1 MRTVNTV
8 SNTKVKPL
16 SALRRKA
23 RHYAVQA
30 LYQWHMSGL
39 PINQI
44 EAQFRSDYDMKDVD
58 IEYFH
63 EIIHKVPSNLSTLDA
78 AMAPLMDRTIA
89 EVGPVE
95 LAVLRLSMY
104 ELAHRI
110 DVPFK
115 VVINEA
121 VSLAKKFGATDSHKF
136 VNGVLD
142 KAAQTERMIEVKA
155 SNI

>member
-63 EIIHKVPSNLSTLDA
+63 EIIHKVPSNLSTLDE
-78 AMAPLMDRTIA
+78 AMAPLMDRAIG

-142 KAAQTERMIEVKA
+142 KAAKTERMIEVKA

>member
-1 MRTVNTV
+1 M
-8 SNTKVKPL
+8 SNAKKKPL

-23 RHYAVQA
+23 RHYGVQA
-30 LYQWHMSGL
+30 LYQWAMSGL
-39 PINQI
+39 PVNTI
-44 EAQFRSDYDMKDVD
+44 EAQFRAEYDMSDVD

-63 EIIHKVPSNLSTLDA
+63 ELLHKIPMNLTAIDGAMTPHLDRDISE
-78 AMAPLMDRTIA
+78 L
-89 EVGPVE
+89 GPVE
-95 LAVLRLSMY
+95 HAILRLSMY

-142 KAAQTERMIEVKA
+142 KAAQTERVIEVKA
-155 SNI
+155 AGK